1 MKLFNLILII
11 GQYGPFILLFI
22 SFYLLKNLNNYLFYF
37 TFGYFL
43 NILLN
48 IVLKGLFKQPRPMD
62 DERLFNIAIKN
73 GKRFL
78 MHNGMPF
85 DMFGMPS
92 GHAQS
97 VMYSTCFIFLVL
109 KNMYITIFY
118 LFISSI
124 TIFQRVFE
132 KFHTIFQVIVGSI
145 VGCLFAYL
153 IYYLGNNKLMGNIK
167 LKKDDFGP
175 IY

>member
-1 MKLFNLILII
+1 MLII
-11 GQYGPFILLFI
+11 GQYGPFILLFM
-22 SFYLLKNLNNYLFYF
+22 SFYFLKNLNNYLFYF

-109 KNMYITIFY
+109 KDIKITIFY
-118 LFISSI
+118 LLISII
-124 TIFQRVFE
+124 TFYQRVIE
-132 KFHTIFQVIVGSI
+132 KYHTVFQVFVGCIVGI
-145 VGCLFAYL
+145 FFAYF
-153 IYYLGNNKLMGNIK
+153 IYYLGNKKLIGNIRF
-167 LKKDDFGP
+167 KKDDFGP